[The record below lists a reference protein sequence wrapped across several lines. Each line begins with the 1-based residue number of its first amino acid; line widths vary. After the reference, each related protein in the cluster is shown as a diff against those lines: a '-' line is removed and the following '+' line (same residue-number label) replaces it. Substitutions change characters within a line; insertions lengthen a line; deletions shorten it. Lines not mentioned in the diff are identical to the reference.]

1 MLGQQEFVMVVLE
14 KLGWIVLGGILPIIA
29 YFAKRW
35 IEGKP
40 QNETLDKH
48 KKLLDIHKQM
58 NEQGLDIGGLRELEN
73 HLLGK
78 SDAIKRH
85 TSDLTEKRE
94 ALIAPQEEDLT
105 QLELNQRAS
114 ERFEIAKQKLQEVYA
129 GIDARVGD
137 RESQALMNSQN
148 AWEGYSVDQA
158 VAAASSYDGGSMWSL
173 VYFSELE
180 SLTIERTARLQAEL
194 DELIRQRG

>member
-1 MLGQQEFVMVVLE
+1 MELFEKVGLVVL
-14 KLGWIVLGGILPIIA
+14 GVLLSGIG

-58 NEQGLDIGGLRELEN
+58 NEQGLDVCGLKELETL
-73 HLLGK
+73 LLGK
-78 SDAIKRH
+78 VDAIKKH
-85 TSDLTEKRE
+85 TAELTEKRE
-94 ALIAPQEEDLT
+94 PLIAPQEEGLT

-114 ERFEIAKQKLQEVYA
+114 DRFEIAKQKLQEVYA
-129 GIDARVGD
+129 GIDSRVGD
-137 RESQALMNSQN
+137 RESQALMNSQK
-148 AWEGYSVDQA
+148 AWEDYSVDQA
-158 VAAASSYDGGSMWSL
+158 MAAASAYDGGSMWSL

-194 DELIRQRG
+194 DELIRLRG